1 MMYISHFVFSSQNL
15 FLSEIV
21 KIFLFVTSSNIDP
34 SLPDPGGTEKNN
46 LNFFHTSLWY
56 RKRFYEVLKGLHEIF
71 EPPQR
76 SVKNLS

>member
-21 KIFLFVTSSNIDP
+21 KIFLFVTSSNSDP

-46 LNFFHTSLWY
+46 LNFFSHFFVVPQ
-56 RKRFYEVLKGLHEIF
+56 KVL
-71 EPPQR
+71 
-76 SVKNLS
+76 